1 MPGCETSSSTTR
13 SRPDSPAFAAVP
25 DSRPP
30 AAVNGRNTP
39 TEPTS
44 RISASSRPSATAD
57 LPVRPSGDATYTLR
71 LTAAGYRSHPAQGK
85 GRNWVRH
92 GCKRVYS
99 HIPRVYLGANDQRS
113 PPDSG
118 ARRVATLGS
127 GRVLDGLAGSSGVAE
142 SVGSSQGR
150 PAQAHLGDRA
160 AAVLT

>member
-1 MPGCETSSSTTR
+1 IPGCETSSSTTR
-13 SRPDSPAFAAVP
+13 SRPDSPAFAAVPDSRPPAAVP

-71 LTAAGYRSHPAQGK
+71 LTAAGYRSHPAEGK

-92 GCKRVYS
+92 GRKRVS
-99 HIPRVYLGANDQRS
+99 SRLSRLILLDRGGGVLLG
-113 PPDSG
+113 
-118 ARRVATLGS
+118 RR
-127 GRVLDGLAGSSGVAE
+127 RW
-142 SVGSSQGR
+142 
-150 PAQAHLGDRA
+150 
-160 AAVLT
+160 

>member
-1 MPGCETSSSTTR
+1 MPGCETSSSTIT
-13 SRPDSPAFAAVP
+13 SRPDSPALAAVP

-30 AAVNGRNTP
+30 AAVPDSRPPAAVKGRNTP

-71 LTAAGYRSHPAQGK
+71 LTAAGYRSHPAEGK

-99 HIPRVYLGANDQRS
+99 HIPRVYL
-113 PPDSG
+113 
-118 ARRVATLGS
+118 
-127 GRVLDGLAGSSGVAE
+127 
-142 SVGSSQGR
+142 
-150 PAQAHLGDRA
+150 
-160 AAVLT
+160 